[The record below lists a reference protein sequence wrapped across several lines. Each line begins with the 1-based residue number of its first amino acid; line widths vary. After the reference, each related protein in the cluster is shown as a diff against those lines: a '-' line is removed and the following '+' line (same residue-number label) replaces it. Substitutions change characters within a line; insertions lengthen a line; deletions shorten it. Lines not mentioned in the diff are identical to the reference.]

1 MSFGRWNA
9 VALCVAGFGLIAAP
23 STTWGQEWPRHEL
36 PPLIE
41 EEREVAIALSAA
53 PDHVSQN
60 ASVLVLKR
68 GGFVRVREGS
78 NGFICLVERYWAQA
92 VEPMCL
98 NEEASATILPVL
110 LRRSELRESGA
121 SLEEI
126 DQAIEAGYERGEFRL
141 PEKLAVAYMLS
152 AAQDL
157 YGDDGRHHGQW
168 VPHFMI
174 YIPYLTATEI
184 GGRGGGGLVVFRA
197 GKRDAALII
206 VAREFM
212 EPNLRG

>member
-1 MSFGRWNA
+1 MRHR
-9 VALCVAGFGLIAAP
+9 
-23 STTWGQEWPRHEL
+23 TW
-36 PPLIE
+36 
-41 EEREVAIALSAA
+41 LSAA
-53 PDHVSQN
+53 AVTVLSLPLTAIACLGQSRPDLYVC
-60 ASVLVLKR
+60 
-68 GGFVRVREGS
+68 EGCEA
-78 NGFICLVERYWAQA
+78 IYERSFDDLSWRTTI
-92 VEPMCL
+92 
-98 NEEASATILPVL
+98 ASATILPVL
-110 LRRSELRESGA
+110 LRRSELRENGA

-126 DQAIEAGYERGEFRL
+126 DGAIDAGYERGEFRL
-141 PEKLAVAYMLS
+141 PEKLAVSYMLS

-174 YIPYLTATEI
+174 YIPYLTASEI
-184 GGRGGGGLVVFRA
+184 GGRGGGGLVVFRE

>member
-9 VALCVAGFGLIAAP
+9 VVLWVAGFGLIATP
-23 STTWGQEWPRHEL
+23 STGQEWPRHEL

-53 PDHVSQN
+53 PEHVSQN
-60 ASVLVLKR
+60 ASLLVLKR

-78 NGFICLVERYWAQA
+78 NGFTCLVERYWAQA

-110 LRRSELRESGA
+110 LRRSELRENGA

-126 DQAIEAGYERGEFRL
+126 DQAIDAGYERGEFRL
-141 PEKLAVAYMLS
+141 PERLAVSYMLS
-152 AAQDL
+152 ASQDL

-174 YIPYLTATEI
+174 YTPYLTAAET
-184 GGRGGGGLVVFRA
+184 GGQGGGLVVFRE

-206 VAREFM
+206 VAREFV
-212 EPNLRG
+212 EPNLPG